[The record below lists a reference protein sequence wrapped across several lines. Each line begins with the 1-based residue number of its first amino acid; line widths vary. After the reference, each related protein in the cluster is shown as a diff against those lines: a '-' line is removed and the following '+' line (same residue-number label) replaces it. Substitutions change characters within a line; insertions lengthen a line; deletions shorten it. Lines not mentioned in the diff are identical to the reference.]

1 MSVCKGAAI
10 LWYSKIGRQREAH
23 AAMGLAGRSD
33 EGRGQA
39 DAVEGDIVSANL
51 FIWLNRTLQVISGSD
66 AVKS

>member
-1 MSVCKGAAI
+1 
-10 LWYSKIGRQREAH
+10 
-23 AAMGLAGRSD
+23 MGLAGRSD